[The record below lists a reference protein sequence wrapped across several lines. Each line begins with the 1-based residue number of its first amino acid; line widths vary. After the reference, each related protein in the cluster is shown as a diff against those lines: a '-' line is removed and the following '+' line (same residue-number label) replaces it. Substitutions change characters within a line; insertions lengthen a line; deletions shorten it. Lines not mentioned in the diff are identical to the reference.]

1 MTRIGIISHTF
12 SVEDLAKE
20 VSDEIGHELIF
31 KFGIPDREAIE
42 IAHRLRKE
50 DFIDAIVAPG
60 AIYEVLY
67 NQLDFPVVR
76 LEPTN
81 FELLKAI
88 HQAFKLGKKIVYV
101 DFQRDVTRVYDP
113 ELVKSIFDYDIDRLT
128 MHDTRDVN
136 DVAKT
141 ILERKYDVVLSAAR
155 CILDRTSPLT
165 HTIELTYRKADM
177 LDAVT
182 QAIHIVETSHREK
195 EKLRW
200 MQTIVESSEDGMLTF
215 SKTGTVE
222 TFNAAAEEITGL
234 AANGLVGRNIR
245 DLLQN
250 DLISAIYG
258 KGNSTTDEM
267 ITLDMGKLVINR
279 IPIYIGSE
287 QRGLVIKIQKVTKIQ
302 ALEQAIR
309 KGLQKKGFVA
319 KTTFADIA
327 GDSNVMGELKATAQ
341 KYALSSSNILITG
354 ESGTGKELFAQ
365 SIHNSST
372 RKKGPFVAVNCAALP
387 ESLLE
392 SELFGY
398 EEGAFTGARR
408 GGKAGLFELAHN
420 GTIFLDEIGDM
431 PLSLQ
436 SRLLRVLQEKEVIR
450 LGGGQ
455 VIPVNNRIICA
466 TNKDLHQEVEKGL
479 FRKDLFYRIN
489 ILQIHIPPL
498 REHPEDI
505 PVIGRVLFDRKSKDM
520 KKKAALQSNM
530 LQMMKRYHWPGNVRE
545 IEAFVERLLAVA
557 EGPKVA
563 FDVFLKCLS
572 KMEGASRPSAA
583 IERHMAPPSF
593 QRGKLLINLGTLED
607 MENEIIL
614 QLLHHVDGDKDKVE
628 KTLGLSKTTLW
639 RRLKNMER
647 IEIVDLVDTIKPAAS
662 KIIDHRFSHNNPIIK
677 APQKSVLN
685 GKRGLS

>member
-1 MTRIGIISHTF
+1 MARIGIISHTS
-12 SVEDLAKE
+12 SVIDLAKE
-20 VSDEIGHELIF
+20 VSAETGHELICRI
-31 KFGIPDREAIE
+31 GIPDREAIE
-42 IAHRLRKE
+42 KALRLKKE
-50 DFIDAIVAPG
+50 EYVDAIVAPG
-60 AIYEVLY
+60 AIYEVLC

-76 LEPTN
+76 LELTN

-88 HQAFKLGKKIVYV
+88 HQAFKLGKKVVYV

-128 MHDTRDVN
+128 MNDTREVKAIVD
-136 DVAKT
+136 T
-141 ILERKYDVVLSAAR
+141 IRNRKYDVVMSAAH
-155 CILDRTSPLT
+155 CILDRTSPYA
-165 HTIELTYRKADM
+165 HTIELTYRKADL
-177 LDAVT
+177 LDAVI
-182 QAIHIVETSHREK
+182 QAVHIVETGRREK

-200 MQTIVESSEDGMLTF
+200 MQTIVESSQDGMLTF

-234 AANGLVGRNIR
+234 AADGLVGRNIH

-267 ITLDMGKLVINR
+267 ISLDMGKLVINR

-302 ALEQAIR
+302 ELEQAIR

-319 KTTFADIA
+319 KATFADIA
-327 GDSNVMGELKATAQ
+327 GESAGMRDLKATAQ

-365 SIHNSST
+365 SIHNSSAF
-372 RKKGPFVAVNCAALP
+372 RKGPFVAVNCAALP

-466 TNKDLHQEVEKGL
+466 TNKELHEEVEKGL

-505 PVIGRVLFDRKSKDM
+505 PVIGRTLFDRKSKDL
-520 KKKAALQSNM
+520 KKKAAIQSHM
-530 LQMMKRYHWPGNVRE
+530 LQMMKRYHWPGNARE
-545 IEAFVERLLAVA
+545 IEAFVERLLAVT

-572 KMEGASRPSAA
+572 HMEGTSRPSLAFDRPAA
-583 IERHMAPPSF
+583 PASLDK
-593 QRGKLLINLGTLED
+593 GKLLINLGTLAD
-607 MENEIIL
+607 MENEIIH

-639 RRLKNMER
+639 RRLKN
-647 IEIVDLVDTIKPAAS
+647 IECTDSVSVVDSIRLSTS
-662 KIIDHRFSHNNPIIK
+662 KIADHRFSQNDLIVK

-685 GKRGLS
+685 GKRGL